1 MYQLLGDQVFD
12 SEEIGKL
19 IADST
24 VFKLREDM
32 SKRTKREDALA
43 YKLSI
48 GVKEL
53 NPDSKDFYNDENE
66 IDEFMTLADELAK
79 AELEKVN
86 LEFTIKSHY
95 AYSYDEVE
103 NEVLI
108 IVAIMHVQN
117 GRRKI
122 QDVLKRLMS
131 QV

>member
-12 SEEIGKL
+12 SKEVGQSIEAK
-19 IADST
+19 T
-24 VFKLREDM
+24 VFTVREDM
-32 SKRTKREDALA
+32 TKRTKREDALA
-43 YKLSI
+43 YKVSI

-53 NPDSKDFYNDENE
+53 NPNGKDFYDDENE
-66 IDEFMTLADELAK
+66 IDELLVLADELSK
-79 AELEKVN
+79 SEFEKVSIEN
-86 LEFTIKSHY
+86 TLKSHY
-95 AYSYDEVE
+95 SYSYDEVK

-108 IVAIMHVQN
+108 IVVIMDLSN